1 MITRA
6 IETILQKKLFSGKI
20 ILLLGPRQS
29 GKTTLIKKLASGAD
43 SDYLFLNGDLTTVQQ
58 QLSQANEEVLSAA
71 LGNHKVVVIDEAQRI
86 KNIGLVLKILADQ
99 FPEKQILVTGSSALE
114 LATGVNE
121 PLTGRKWEYT
131 LYPLSWQ
138 ELVQHFTYLKALD
151 QLPLRL
157 VYGAYPDVINQP
169 GNEKEILNNLSG
181 SYLYKDLLSYEGIR
195 KPELLMKL
203 LQALA
208 LQVGHEVSYNEL
220 AQLTG
225 VSKNTVE
232 SYIGLLEKTYVI
244 FRLRP
249 FARNLRNEI
258 NTSRKIYFYDNGILN
273 ALTGNYTPFELRTD
287 TGALWENFL
296 IAERRK
302 LLDYNGFY
310 GQTCFWRTAQQQEID
325 YIEEIDGRVYAFE
338 CKWNEKSK
346 ARFSKTF
353 TNAYSPAVTAVIH
366 RQNFSAWLTNYP
378 Y

>member
-1 MITRA
+1 MIKRA
-6 IETILQKKLFSGKI
+6 LTEVLLRKMHSGKVL
-20 ILLLGPRQS
+20 LLLGPRQS
-29 GKTTLIKKLASGAD
+29 GKTTLMKQLAKQAD
-43 SDYLFLNGDLTTVQQ
+43 NDFLFLNGDLTSVQQ
-58 QLSQANEEVLSAA
+58 ELSQANEEVLATI
-71 LGNHKVVVIDEAQRI
+71 LGNHHVIVIDEAQRV

-99 FPEKQILVTGSSALE
+99 FPQKQILVTGSSALE
-114 LATGVNE
+114 LAAGVNE

-131 LYPLSWQ
+131 LYPFSWQ
-138 ELVQHFTYLKALD
+138 ELVNHFTYLKALD

-157 VYGAYPDVINQP
+157 VFGSYPDVINQP
-169 GNEKEILNNLSG
+169 GNEKEILQNLSG
-181 SYLYKDLLSYEGIR
+181 SYLYKDLLNYEGIR
-195 KPELLMKL
+195 KPELLLKL

-232 SYIGLLEKTYVI
+232 SYIGLLEKAYVI

-273 ALTGNYTPFELRTD
+273 ALTGNFTPFELRAD

-296 IAERRK
+296 ISERKK
-302 LLDYNGFY
+302 LLAYNGFY
-310 GQTCFWRTAQQQEID
+310 GQTYFWRTAQQQEID
-325 YIEEIDGRVYAFE
+325 YVEEIDGRIYAFE
-338 CKWNEKSK
+338 CKWNEKSRPK
-346 ARFSKTF
+346 FSKTF
-353 TNAYSPAVTAVIH
+353 INAYSPATTEMIH
-366 RQNFSAWLTNYP
+366 RGNFSGWLARYS

>member
-1 MITRA
+1 M
-6 IETILQKKLFSGKI
+6 
-20 ILLLGPRQS
+20 
-29 GKTTLIKKLASGAD
+29 
-43 SDYLFLNGDLTTVQQ
+43 
-58 QLSQANEEVLSAA
+58 
-71 LGNHKVVVIDEAQRI
+71 
-86 KNIGLVLKILADQ
+86 ADQ
-99 FPEKQILVTGSSALE
+99 FSEKQVLVTGSSALE
-114 LATGVNE
+114 LAAGVNE

-138 ELVQHFTYLKALD
+138 ELVQHFTYLKAMD

-157 VYGAYPDVINQP
+157 VYGAYPDVVNQP
-169 GNEKEILNNLSG
+169 GNEKEVLNNLSG
-181 SYLYKDLLSYEGIR
+181 SYLYKDLLSYEGVR

-296 IAERRK
+296 MAERRK
-302 LLDYNGFY
+302 LLAYNGFY
-310 GQTCFWRTAQQQEID
+310 GQTYFWRTTQQQEID
-325 YIEEIDGRVYAFE
+325 YLEEIDGRIYAFE
-338 CKWNEKSK
+338 CKWNEKSRP
-346 ARFSKTF
+346 RFSKTF
-353 TNAYSPAVTAVIH
+353 TNAYSPAVTEVVN
-366 RQNFSAWLTNYP
+366 RENFSAWLTKYP